1 MSVMSNRELGNS
13 GSGHGFVVGL
23 LCGAAVGAAV
33 GLLFAPKRGTALRK
47 DLAKSANDVTRRA
60 KELYDGAADV
70 VSDLTDRVSDLT
82 DRATDMLE
90 HTGKAVEKAKAHSRS
105 EHHGRAQA

>member
-33 GLLFAPKRGTALRK
+33 GLLFAPKRGAALRK
-47 DLAKSANDVTRRA
+47 GLAKSANDVTRRA
-60 KELYDGAADV
+60 KELYDDAADV
-70 VSDLTDRVSDLT
+70 VSDLTDR
-82 DRATDMLE
+82 ATDILE